1 MQQIWHW
8 GAELIIAVQT
18 IHNPALDALFN
29 AITSLGSEEF
39 YVVLLPVLYWCVD
52 KWAAQRLA
60 YLLLLSTYANELIKN
75 LLRQPR
81 PFQYDSRVLKL
92 DKMPVEQLG
101 YGFPSLHS
109 QSAVTVWGYL
119 ALVVRR
125 RWMWILSTLLMVLI
139 PFSRIYLGV
148 HFPTDVLGGLVLG
161 VIWLGL
167 FCRLESRLTAWLSG
181 QTFSV
186 QLGLATVI
194 PTMLLLVHSSDEAVA
209 VLGTILGLGIGIVFE
224 SRWVRF
230 RPDGLAWARVGRLVL
245 GAVVLIALR
254 EGLKIVFPVQGEALY
269 IPLRAARYAL
279 VGLWVALGAPWL
291 FVHLRLAAADT
302 STQLRLA
309 AAHGSDELSREV

>member
-8 GAELIIAVQT
+8 GVELIIAVQS
-18 IHNPALDALFN
+18 IHNPALDFFFN

-39 YVVLLPVLYWCVD
+39 YVVLLPILYWCVD
-52 KWAAQRLA
+52 KSATQRLA
-60 YLLLLSTYANELIKN
+60 YLFLLSTYGNEVIKN

-81 PFQYDSRVLKL
+81 PFQYDSKVLKL
-92 DKMPVEQLG
+92 DRMPAQQLG

-119 ALVVRR
+119 ALVVRC
-125 RWMWILSTLLMVLI
+125 RWMWILSTLLMIFI

-167 FCRLESRLTAWLSG
+167 FWWFESRLTAWLSG

-291 FVHLRLAAADT
+291 FVQLGLAAAG
-302 STQLRLA
+302 A
-309 AAHGSDELSREV
+309 SDELFREM